1 VFRIT
6 LILDVGIPIKRGN
19 AKFRHIIFTD
29 VVSVPMGDATME
41 SHDSAIS
48 IDGGLVGL
56 ALGG

>member
-1 VFRIT
+1 M
-6 LILDVGIPIKRGN
+6 ILDVGIPIKRGN